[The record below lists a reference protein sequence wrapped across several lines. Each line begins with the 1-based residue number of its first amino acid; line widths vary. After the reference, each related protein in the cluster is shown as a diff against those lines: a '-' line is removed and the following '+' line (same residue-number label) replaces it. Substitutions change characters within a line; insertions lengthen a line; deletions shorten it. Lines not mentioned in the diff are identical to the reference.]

1 MDKLLIDWRRGDG
14 ERAYVVLVRDGVRR
28 EMLLTREEIRALDV
42 DYMRTQIRIRLPIPP
57 ELERLAKRWRRRR
70 SAKDGNTPTQE
81 TSHDPR

>member
-1 MDKLLIDWRRGDG
+1 MDKLTIDWRRGDG

-57 ELERLAKRWRRRR
+57 ELERLSRRWRRKR
-70 SAKDGNTPTQE
+70 GI
-81 TSHDPR
+81 HDEELQDENH

>member
-28 EMLLTREEIRALDV
+28 EMLLTREEIRALDI

-57 ELERLAKRWRRRR
+57 ELERLAKRWRRKR
-70 SAKDGNTPTQE
+70 GI
-81 TSHDPR
+81 HDEELQDENH

>member
-57 ELERLAKRWRRRR
+57 ELERLSRRWRRKR
-70 SAKDGNTPTQE
+70 GI
-81 TSHDPR
+81 HDEELQDENH